1 MKKLITVCVGLIVA
15 GYATAAQPDE
25 ANAKIQELEK
35 KVEAADAKIQD
46 LEKRLSAIENA
57 EVGTGMPFRRT
68 GRLVE
73 ITAEN
78 QKRGNDLAIQKR
90 DVDISVPNVKTGL
103 VVIYKKAGGFTGPE
117 QLKGKKIG
125 VQGGTMSET
134 YVLNELKQEPER
146 SDSLAESVAAF
157 KSGRVEFIIADIEP
171 AMKCV
176 KGEPDLAISDIIT
189 SEECMSAIKKE
200 RELKEEKWRERMS
213 KAAEEAKAEK
223 EAKKLVADTLIDQF
237 LKEYLGVQFGDSID
251 KFPEEKQDANPDTR
265 RGGLLISSRFRRRA
279 GEQTVST
286 DKRNIP
292 VLKKFKYFDKAYVE
306 FGEGKLYNVVFLANI
321 DKKYS
326 LDSINEKV
334 NQAIADLAV
343 TLGLESTAFK
353 NSLFY
358 TSNPLTSYS
367 LSKSVGSNGEDFWV
381 CAVSFRDSGLWNRI
395 AEEKRKAEEEAR
407 LKKNA
412 EGETLPDPE

>member
-1 MKKLITVCVGLIVA
+1 MKKLITICVGLIVA

-73 ITAEN
+73 IAAEN
-78 QKRGNDLAIQKR
+78 QKRNNDLAIQKR
-90 DVDISVPNVKTGL
+90 DVDISVPNVNTGL
-103 VVIYKKAGGFTGPE
+103 VVIYKKSGGFTGPK
-117 QLKGKKIG
+117 QLMGKKIG
-125 VQGGTMSET
+125 VQGGTTSET

-146 SDSLAESVAAF
+146 CHSLEESVAVL

-176 KGEPDLAISDIIT
+176 KGEPDLAISDTIT
-189 SEECMSAIKKE
+189 SEECMTAIKKE
-200 RELKEEKWRERMS
+200 LELKEEKWRERMS

-251 KFPEEKQDANPDTR
+251 KFLVEKDVSNSGTR
-265 RGGLLISSRFRRRA
+265 RSRFLRSRFGARP
-279 GEQTVST
+279 GQPTIL
-286 DKRNIP
+286 KGHIP
-292 VLKKFKYFDKAYVE
+292 VLKKFKYFDEANGE
-306 FGEGKLYNVVFLANI
+306 FCEGKLYIVEFCANI

-326 LDSINEKV
+326 LDSINEKI

-353 NSLFY
+353 NTIFY
-358 TSNPLTSYS
+358 ASNPLTSYS
-367 LSKSVGSNGEDFWV
+367 LRKTFGSNGEDSWFYT
-381 CAVSFRDSGLWNRI
+381 VSFKDSGLWDRI